1 MKHEVT
7 EVTEPVSLMAKYFS
21 SSEPPASPSL
31 PTGCNTRA
39 RPPQLGWGTCGGGP
53 TAGVAR
59 LLLDPCQEKP
69 PCPFLTHPSKKKQT
83 KYTALEA
90 PFPCVYLRC
99 QLGSFSQSPWAPH
112 GMGPASEWDW
122 CHLLSPLF
130 LLPET

>member
-7 EVTEPVSLMAKYFS
+7 EVTEPVSLMAKHFS
-21 SSEPPASPSL
+21 SSEPPASPSHRL
-31 PTGCNTRA
+31 
-39 RPPQLGWGTCGGGP
+39 QHES
-53 TAGVAR
+53 TATTAR
-59 LLLDPCQEKP
+59 LGDLWRWPHSSGGQAAPRSSPGKATP
-69 PCPFLTHPSKKKQT
+69 PLSHPPLKKKP

-90 PFPCVYLRC
+90 PFPCVYLSC
-99 QLGSFSQSPWAPH
+99 QFGSFSQSPGDPY